1 MKLEEEWK
9 DIEDYPNYQISN
21 LGNVRSKKRDTQN
34 KIKCY
39 LKEKGE

>member
-21 LGNVRSKKRDTQN
+21 FGRV
-34 KIKCY
+34 KITGGY
-39 LKEKGE
+39 IWTH